1 LIIISLGKISI
12 IYIYIF
18 VLMFG
23 NKKIIKKERDC
34 FDNIQLLPLG
44 VFEEKI
50 KIRGQ
55 NIRKLPLWYATLLK
69 TT

>member
-1 LIIISLGKISI
+1 
-12 IYIYIF
+12 
-18 VLMFG
+18 MFG